1 MRFDRR
7 KGGLIAADVARFR
20 DDGFDAHKI
29 SFHPVSGM
37 KAMADRCSY
46 MKLRLNPAAL

>member
-1 MRFDRR
+1 MCATPIGDES
-7 KGGLIAADVARFR
+7 DEV
-20 DDGFDAHKI
+20 FDAHKI
-29 SFHPVSGM
+29 SFHPVSGV